1 MAKQLQRTYIFT
13 PGAAGVGTVQIPG
26 RYDLSQLLIITNVT
40 RNQIIY
46 NFADLNFVGT
56 TMSLSRANTTNFPQ
70 ALQSSDGITTI
81 TLGAST
87 AGMLSTDILQI
98 FTENPQGAVITRP
111 WAMGTDAFER
121 TRVASPQSMID
132 ADFEYGMQPTKWQTL
147 SQIRGYPGIYEVP
160 GTDLSVNNITT
171 DASYASGGQA
181 GVSSL
186 MTVNTNYPHNL
197 STGTALT
204 CNALLQ
210 TVASYDRAQGS
221 FIVDSVN
228 SATSFNFYAKGL
240 VGVTSGTVV
249 SQASTVVRKGGFY
262 TGSTLSNVSFVVT
275 GSSSSTTG
283 TITVTST
290 DPHGF
295 APGNTFIAIITSYNG
310 SNGHNLCQGP
320 FFVTSVL
327 SSSTFSYSARNVGS
341 ISGTPLGYIAPR
353 SDSYYI
359 HRPFDGGV
367 QLGTNGP
374 SPGTDA
380 VRQSKKNLRYQSGK
394 AINYNTGAL
403 FAPNYNIRS
412 VTANGLTTGSIITVV
427 TDDNDHG
434 CQVGATVLLSNC
446 GNAGYNGVYTVSTVT
461 DERTVLFLST
471 GSLTTTSTNAILG
484 TPALLSVRNWYGSTV
499 RAGTFDDQNGMFWQY
514 DGIQIAIGQR
524 TATPNIAGL
533 VSVTTGSHI
542 VNGINTRFTGQLI
555 AGDRVVIKGMTHVVT
570 NVINDTQ
577 ISVNPEF
584 RGYINQSGIKIV
596 KVVDTIVPQSQ
607 WNIDRCDGS
616 NGVFNPSGYNLNVN
630 KMQMIGLQWTWYG
643 AGFIDWM
650 LRGPDG
656 NFITIHRLKNS
667 NVNIEAFQRTGN
679 MPVRYQVIN
688 EGARSYLYN
697 SMGVTDTYMNIGDVT
712 YFPKSGGYVYVDQE
726 VIQYTGITTSTNS
739 LTGLTRGTSYSQ
751 FVAGQTRT
759 FTGTN
764 ASIHS
769 TGTGVILVGQTA
781 SPQLTHWGSAYLAD
795 GGFDDDRGYIFNYVS
810 TNINVSTVPT
820 TAFAIRLAP
829 SVSNAIAG
837 DLGDRDLLNR
847 AQMRLQAIEVTAGG
861 TTNTNCAMV
870 VQGILNPQNYPSD
883 PYSGRI
889 TWQSLTSAGLQTG
902 QPSFAQIAQGQ
913 SITFDNAATTVIAT
927 SGVTAT
933 GTNIITLANVT
944 GIQAGDAVYIPGNYN
959 SPITGGTVVTYI
971 NPVTNQVRI
980 SNYTVN
986 SIAGSTS
993 ITFSRTGFAQPG
1005 ETVFSFVSSPA
1016 ERDVLDLSL
1025 LKELT
1030 NTPIGGRNC
1039 YPNGPD
1045 VLFINVYTTTGQP
1058 INANLTLRWG
1068 EPQA

>member
-147 SQIRGYPGIYEVP
+147 SQMRGYPGIYEIP

-295 APGNTFIAIITSYNG
+295 APGNTFIAIISSYNG

-327 SSSTFSYSARNVGS
+327 SSSTFSYSARNVGL

>member
-56 TMSLSRANTTNFPQ
+56 TATLSRANTTNFPQ
-70 ALQSSDGITTI
+70 ALQASDGVTTI

-87 AGMLSTDILQI
+87 TGMLSTDILQI

-121 TRVASPQSMID
+121 TRVAAPQSMID

-147 SQIRGYPGIYEVP
+147 SQMRGYPGVYEVP
-160 GTDLSVNNITT
+160 GTDLSINQITT

-186 MTVNTNYPHNL
+186 ITVQTNYPHGL

-210 TVASYDRAQGS
+210 TVSSYDRAQGS

-228 SATSFNFYAKGL
+228 SSTAFSFYAKGL
-240 VGVTSGTVV
+240 VGVTSGTVI
-249 SQASTVVRKGGFY
+249 SQASSVVRKGGFY
-262 TGSTLSNVSFVVT
+262 TGSTITNVAFSVA
-275 GSSSSTTG
+275 GSGASTTG

-295 APGNTFIAIITSYNG
+295 VPGNTFIANITSNNG
-310 SNGHNLCQGP
+310 SNGHNLCQGA

-327 SSSTFSYSARNVGS
+327 SSSTFTYSARNVGA
-341 ISGTPLGYIAPR
+341 ISGTPLGYIIPR

-412 VTANGLTTGSIITVV
+412 VTSNGLTTGSLITVT

-434 CQVGATVLLSNC
+434 CQAGATVLLSNC

-461 DERTVLFLST
+461 DERTVVFLST
-471 GSLTTTSTNAILG
+471 GTLTTTTPNALLG

-514 DGIQIAIGQR
+514 DGIQMAIGQR
-524 TATPNIAGL
+524 TGTPNIAGL
-533 VSVTTGSHI
+533 ISVSTGSH
-542 VNGINTRFTGQLI
+542 VVTGLNSRYTGQLI
-555 AGDRVVIKGMTHVVT
+555 AGDRVIIKGMTHLITGVQ
-570 NVINDTQ
+570 NDN
-577 ISVNPEF
+577 ICYINPEW
-584 RGYINQSGIKIV
+584 RGARNQSGIKMV

-607 WNIDRCDGS
+607 WNVDRCDGS
-616 NGVFNPSGYNLNVN
+616 NGVFNPSGYSLNVN
-630 KMQMIGLQWTWYG
+630 KMQMVGLQWTWYG

-656 NFITIHRLKNS
+656 NYITVHRLKNS

-697 SMGVTDTYMNIGDVT
+697 SMGVTDTTMNIGNIS
-712 YFPKSGGYVYVDQE
+712 YFPSAGYVYVDQE
-726 VIQYTGITTSTNS
+726 VIQYSGVTTSTNS
-739 LTGLTRGTSYSQ
+739 LTGLTRGTSYNQ
-751 FVAGQTRT
+751 FIAGQTRA
-759 FTGTN
+759 FSGTS
-764 ASIHS
+764 AATHS

-781 SPQLTHWGSAYLAD
+781 APQLTHWGSAYLAD

-810 TNINVSTVPT
+810 TNITVGQVPT

-837 DLGDRDLLNR
+837 DLGERDLLNR
-847 AQMRLQAIEVTAGG
+847 AQMKLQAIEVTAGG
-861 TTNTNCAMV
+861 STNTNCAMV
-870 VQGILNPQNYPSD
+870 VQGVLNPQNYPSD
-883 PYSGRI
+883 PNSGKI

-913 SITFDNAATTVIAT
+913 SITYDNTATTVIAT
-927 SGVTAT
+927 NGAT
-933 GTNIITLANVT
+933 STGSNLITLANVT
-944 GIQAGDAVYIPGNYN
+944 NIQAGDAVYIAGNYN

-971 NPVTNQVRI
+971 NPTANQVTI
-980 SNYTVN
+980 SNYTTN
-986 SIAGSTS
+986 SIPTSTN
-993 ITFSRTGFAQPG
+993 ITFTRTGFAQPG
-1005 ETVFSFVSSPA
+1005 ETIFAFVSSPA
-1016 ERDVLDLSL
+1016 ERDVLDLAL